1 MTRLID
7 IAIDTDVLM
16 RAQAGEPDAQAHVYL
31 AFASAT
37 YALIR
42 RVIPRAALA
51 DDLFQDTFVEVL
63 QSLPSYRAQAP
74 LGAWIRRIAINKCL
88 MYLRSP
94 WHRSLLWLDQ
104 LAGEVDATVSPTAV
118 SVSQDQP
125 SPELQRDLEMALA
138 QLPAR
143 ARAVVW
149 LHDVEGFTH
158 DEIAT
163 QFGMTVSFSKSQL
176 MRAHLRLRELLQER
190 AESSTCIPVSTSF

>member
-7 IAIDTDVLM
+7 IEIGRDALV
-16 RAQAGEPDAQAHVYL
+16 RAQAGEPEAQAQLYQ
-31 AFASAT
+31 AFAQAT

-42 RVIPRAALA
+42 RVMPRRAVA

-63 QSLPSYRAQAP
+63 QSLPSFRGEAP
-74 LGAWIRRIAINKCL
+74 LGAWIRRVAVSKCL
-88 MYLRSP
+88 MHLRSP

-104 LAGEVDATVSPTAV
+104 LAGDGGDAPPPALAAAAT
-118 SVSQDQP
+118 DGDP
-125 SPELQRDLEMALA
+125 SLQQDLEAALA

-158 DEIAT
+158 EEIAS
-163 QFGMTVSFSKSQL
+163 QFGLTVSFSKSQL
-176 MRAHLRLRELLQER
+176 MRAHLRLRELLQEH

>member
-1 MTRLID
+1 MTRLTD
-7 IAIDTDVLM
+7 IAIDADVLS

-31 AFASAT
+31 AFSSAT

-42 RVIPRAALA
+42 RVMLRAAVA

-63 QSLPSYRAQAP
+63 QSLPSFRGEAP
-74 LGAWIRRIAINKCL
+74 LGAWIRRIAVSKCL

-104 LAGEVDATVSPTAV
+104 LASDNGDATLPSAADTV
-118 SVSQDQP
+118 QDQANP
-125 SPELQRDLEMALA
+125 ALQQDLEVTFAK
-138 QLPAR
+138 LPAR

-158 DEIAT
+158 DEIAR

-176 MRAHLRLRELLQER
+176 MRAHLRLRELLQEQ

>member
-1 MTRLID
+1 MTLLTD
-7 IAIDTDVLM
+7 IAIDADVLS
-16 RAQAGEPDAQAHVYL
+16 RAQAGEPDAQANLYL
-31 AFASAT
+31 AFSSAT

-42 RVIPRAALA
+42 RVMPRAAVA

-63 QSLPSYRAQAP
+63 QSLPSFRGEAP
-74 LGAWIRRIAINKCL
+74 LGAWIRRIAVSKCL

-104 LAGEVDATVSPTAV
+104 LASDNGDATLPSEAATV
-118 SVSQDQP
+118 QDQANP
-125 SPELQRDLEMALA
+125 ALQQDLEVALA
-138 QLPAR
+138 KLPAR

-158 DEIAT
+158 DEIAR

-176 MRAHLRLRELLQER
+176 MRAHLRLRELLQEQ

>member
-1 MTRLID
+1 MTRLTD
-7 IAIDTDVLM
+7 IAIDADVLS

-31 AFASAT
+31 AFASPT

-42 RVIPRAALA
+42 RVMPRAGIA

-63 QSLPSYRAQAP
+63 QSLPSFRGEAP
-74 LGAWIRRIAINKCL
+74 LGAWIRRIAVSKCL

-104 LAGEVDATVSPTAV
+104 RAVDNDDLPALSAAIITPDPVNPA
-118 SVSQDQP
+118 
-125 SPELQRDLEMALA
+125 LQRDLEVALA
-138 QLPAR
+138 KLPAR

-158 DEIAT
+158 DEIAR

-176 MRAHLRLRELLQER
+176 MRAHLRLRELLQEQP
-190 AESSTCIPVSTSF
+190 ESSTCIPVSTSF

>member
-7 IAIDTDVLM
+7 IAIDADVLS

-42 RVIPRAALA
+42 RVMPRTAVA

-63 QSLPSYRAQAP
+63 QSLPSFRGEAP
-74 LGAWIRRIAINKCL
+74 LGAWIRRIAVSKCL

-104 LAGEVDATVSPTAV
+104 RAVETDDLPAPSAASITQDPTNPA
-118 SVSQDQP
+118 
-125 SPELQRDLEMALA
+125 LQQDLEVALA
-138 QLPAR
+138 KLPAR

-158 DEIAT
+158 DEIAR

-176 MRAHLRLRELLQER
+176 MRAHVRLRELLQEQ